1 MPLCNKMCD
10 NFFDGIYFRLGN
22 FSNELSEMNTTSG
35 SGLTSYVMSLFDDR
49 LVWDDVKWLKRLLLN
64 IHRLFKNMC
73 VCLYLY
79 EILYCSIT
87 DLPIIIKGILNP
99 ADAKIAADLGCDGV
113 FVSNHGGRQ
122 LDTSPATVCD
132 TCLKIFL
139 TH

>member
-1 MPLCNKMCD
+1 
-10 NFFDGIYFRLGN
+10 
-22 FSNELSEMNTTSG
+22 
-35 SGLTSYVMSLFDDR
+35 MS
-49 LVWDDVKWLKRLLLN
+49 
-64 IHRLFKNMC
+64 